1 MKTRK
6 NTLSNI
12 IILNI
17 VIIMEFK
24 SGVGT
29 WNLLYLTGEEKNN
42 LLVL

>member
-29 WNLLYLTGEEKNN
+29 YYTFTGRKK
-42 LLVL
+42 